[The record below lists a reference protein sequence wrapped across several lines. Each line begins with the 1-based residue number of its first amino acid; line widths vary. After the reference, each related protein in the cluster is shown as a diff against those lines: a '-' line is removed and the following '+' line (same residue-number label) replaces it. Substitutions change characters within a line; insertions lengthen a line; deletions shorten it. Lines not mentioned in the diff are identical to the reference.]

1 MKDKNHMIIS
11 IDEMEI
17 EEAFDKNQN
26 PIIIL
31 IKSLNRVS
39 IKETSQYNKGH
50 IW

>member
-1 MKDKNHMIIS
+1 MKDKNYMIIS

-31 IKSLNRVS
+31 IKSLNKVS
-39 IKETSQYNKGH
+39 IKEISQYNKGCM
-50 IW
+50 

>member
-17 EEAFDKNQN
+17 EEAFNKNQN

-50 IW
+50 I

>member
-1 MKDKNHMIIS
+1 MIIS

-17 EEAFDKNQN
+17 EKAFDKNQN

-39 IKETSQYNKGH
+39 IKEISQYNKGH

>member
-31 IKSLNRVS
+31 IKSLNLCEKWKCES
-39 IKETSQYNKGH
+39 L
-50 IW
+50 